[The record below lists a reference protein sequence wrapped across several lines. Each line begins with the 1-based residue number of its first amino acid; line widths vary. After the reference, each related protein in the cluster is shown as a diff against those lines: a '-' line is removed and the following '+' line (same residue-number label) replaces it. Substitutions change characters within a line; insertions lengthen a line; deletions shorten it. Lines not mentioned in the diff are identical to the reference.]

1 MRTGFI
7 LQLALLLLLL
17 ATTSEG
23 FFFEYPKKA
32 LLEFLQSLKEK
43 KEAKKKPVNDIRH
56 YHLHYYPV
64 PIQVISSGPYI
75 KAPDKKGLDDI
86 YSDYLQSLGWSNYK
100 YKYTPEP
107 KIRVTTNVH
116 HLWNE
121 DPYPVSWSRR
131 ISGQDDLRDMQDHDI
146 NEGVFVQVPVHQPIF
161 ENSGISKKSVT
172 SLLAAVFGKVD
183 RTKNSVKRSIED

>member
-86 YSDYLQSLGWSNYK
+86 Y
-100 YKYTPEP
+100 
-107 KIRVTTNVH
+107 RVTTNVH